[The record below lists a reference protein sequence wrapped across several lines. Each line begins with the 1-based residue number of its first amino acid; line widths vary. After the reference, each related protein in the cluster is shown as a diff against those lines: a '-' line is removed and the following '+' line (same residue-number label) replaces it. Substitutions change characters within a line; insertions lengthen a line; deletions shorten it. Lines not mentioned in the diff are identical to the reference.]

1 MTAKPGPP
9 RPKQVWP
16 EGNWRTWL
24 LLGGR
29 GFGKTRP
36 AAEAVID
43 FAIENPNSRIGIM
56 AATAADVRDT
66 CFEGESGL
74 LACLP
79 NSFRENYNRSLN
91 ELWINGSYI
100 KGFSAEEPKRLRGP
114 QHHLCWC
121 DELAAWTKMQEAW
134 DMMLLGLRLG
144 DDPRVIVGTT
154 PRPLPLIRELLKA
167 PTTVVS
173 RGTSYENRDN
183 LAESWFTDIITKY
196 EGTRLGRQELEA
208 EMLEDMPGALWTLV
222 KLDEHRIKL
231 EQKPEMRRITVNID
245 PSGSGPD
252 SDEQGITATG
262 LGMDGHG
269 YVLAD
274 VSSRLQPMDWARRA
288 VNLYYKLD
296 ADCIVAEKN
305 YGGDLVKA
313 TINTIDKNVR
323 VVVVTA
329 SRGKAVRAEP
339 ISSLYEQGRAHHVG
353 VFKELEEQMCAFTPT
368 AYGLRGSPDRMD
380 SMVWGFTELFGHDL
394 SLGLTEYMKAEIATA
409 RLTPELT
416 RMINK
421 IAGVK
426 DLSKPETDNK
436 TTACESCGGKH
447 FSIIGGGIRRCSNC
461 GTQLEQKNLILS
473 KPQTRGEYLAK

>member
-1 MTAKPGPP
+1 M
-9 RPKQVWP
+9 
-16 EGNWRTWL
+16 
-24 LLGGR
+24 LGGR

-43 FAIENPNSRIGIM
+43 YAIEHPNSRIGVM

-74 LACLP
+74 LSCLP
-79 NSFRENYNRSLN
+79 SGCREQYNRSLN
-91 ELWINGSYI
+91 ELTINGTFI

-114 QHHLCWC
+114 QHHLVWC
-121 DELAAWTKMQEAW
+121 DELAAWSKLQEAW
-134 DMMLLGLRLG
+134 DMMQMGLRLG
-144 DDPRVIVGTT
+144 DDPKAIVGTT
-154 PRPLPLIRELLKA
+154 PRPLPLIRELLKS

-173 RGTSYENRDN
+173 RGTSYENREN

-208 EMLEDMPGALWTLV
+208 EMLEDMPGALWTLLQ
-222 KLDEHRIKL
+222 LDNNRIKP
-231 EQKPEMRRITVNID
+231 EDKPEMRRITINID

-262 LGMDGHG
+262 LGVNGHG

-274 VSSRLQPMDWARRA
+274 VSSRLQPLDWARRA

-305 YGGDLVKA
+305 YGGDLVKS
-313 TINTIDKNVR
+313 TIYTVDKNVR
-323 VVVVTA
+323 VVIVTA

-353 VFKELEEQMCAFTPT
+353 TFKELEEQMCAFTPT

-394 SLGLTEYMKAEIATA
+394 SLGLTEFMKAEIITA
-409 RLTPELT
+409 KLNPQALQ
-416 RMINK
+416 MINK
-421 IAGVK
+421 IVGVR
-426 DLSKPETDNK
+426 DLQKPETSEK
-436 TTACESCGGKH
+436 TITCECGGKH
-447 FSIIGGGIRRCSNC
+447 FTRIGGNIRRCSNC
-461 GTQLEQKNLILS
+461 GTQLNQILVES
-473 KPQTRGEYLAK
+473 KPQNRAEYLRK

>member
-1 MTAKPGPP
+1 M
-9 RPKQVWP
+9 P
-16 EGNWRTWL
+16 EGNWKTWL

-36 AAEAVID
+36 AAEAIID
-43 FAIENPNSRIGIM
+43 YAIEHPSCRICVM

-79 NSFRENYNRSLN
+79 SGYRENYNRSLN
-91 ELWINGSYI
+91 ELWVNGSFI

-114 QHHLCWC
+114 QFHAAWI
-121 DELAAWTKMQEAW
+121 DELAAFSKLQEAY
-134 DMMLLGLRLG
+134 DTLQMGLRLG
-144 DDPRVIVGTT
+144 DDPKCIIGTT
-154 PRPLPLIRELLKA
+154 PRPLPLIRELLKS
-167 PTTVVS
+167 PTTIVS

-208 EMLEDMPGALWTLV
+208 EILEDMPGSLWTLLQ
-222 KLDEHRIKL
+222 LDTNRVQPEA
-231 EQKPEMRRITVNID
+231 KPEMRRITINID

-262 LGMDGHG
+262 LGVDGHG

-288 VNLYYKLD
+288 VNLYYKLE

-313 TINTIDKNVR
+313 TIQTIDKNVR
-323 VVVVTA
+323 VVIVTA

-353 VFKELEEQMCAFTPT
+353 TFKELEEQMCAFTPT
-368 AYGLRGSPDRMD
+368 TYGLRGSPDRMD

-394 SLGLTEYMKAEIATA
+394 SLGLTEHMKAEIAVA
-409 RLTPELT
+409 KLDPS
-416 RMINK
+416 MMKMVNK
-421 IAGVK
+421 LAGVK
-426 DLSKPETDNK
+426 DLSKPETDDK
-436 TTACESCGGKH
+436 TRKCVECGGKH
-447 FSIIGGGIRRCSNC
+447 FSRIGGGIQRCSNC
-461 GTQLEQKNLILS
+461 GTQIDQKLLVS
-473 KPQTRGEYLAK
+473 KPQTRGEYLVKH